1 MDDAL
6 LRQPG
11 ANQKLPASPW
21 VCVPFG
27 ADVPLA
33 RLRLS
38 SFPVHILP
46 RSWPSRSSWALHH
59 VLIWAASRRLLGCVS
74 ALGTSEPTP
83 SCSGAPFPGFPSLQQ
98 PYPLLKHVSPPACP
112 LPLIAS
118 AHLPPIGSLAST
130 TYSHVAELSERAL
143 AWLQSWKGLRMTSGS
158 CPFWMPS

>member
-1 MDDAL
+1 MHDAL

-11 ANQKLPASPW
+11 ANRKLSASPW
-21 VCVPFG
+21 VCLPFG

-38 SFPVHILP
+38 SFPIHIPP

-59 VLIWAASRRLLGCVS
+59 LLIWAASRRLLGCVS
-74 ALGTSEPTP
+74 ALGTSEPT
-83 SCSGAPFPGFPSLQQ
+83 GFPSLQQ
-98 PYPLLKHVSPPACP
+98 PYPLLKHASPPACP
-112 LPLIAS
+112 FPHSLCRFAPQF
-118 AHLPPIGSLAST
+118 GSLAST